1 MQTVSELA
9 VAVAEYSENVEAS
22 SSEEKALGE
31 EEEQVVDWNG
41 LLEQYPESEGGV
53 ESPQVTETKEKVET
67 NWSQAGELEEGVQ
80 ITQNGLVHLEIQQIE
95 DGDSAAI
102 GSSKEEN
109 EAQSPTSH
117 HEGQDDSVAN
127 VHRYFMQLY

>member
-1 MQTVSELA
+1 M
-9 VAVAEYSENVEAS
+9 EAS

>member
-1 MQTVSELA
+1 MNFVTTPKLWIRMD
-9 VAVAEYSENVEAS
+9 YWS
-22 SSEEKALGE
+22 SPLSLK
-31 EEEQVVDWNG
+31 
-41 LLEQYPESEGGV
+41 GV

-127 VHRYFMQLY
+127 VHRYFHATLLT